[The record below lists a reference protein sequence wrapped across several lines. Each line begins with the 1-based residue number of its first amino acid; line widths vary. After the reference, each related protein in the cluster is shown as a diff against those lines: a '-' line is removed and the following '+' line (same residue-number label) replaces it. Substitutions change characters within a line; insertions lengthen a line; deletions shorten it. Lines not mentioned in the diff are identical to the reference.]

1 MGELVEGRDVGV
13 DLAHEILAAVRAES
27 ARGGFLMSACV
38 ADRAGNPVATMRMD
52 GALLGSYAIACD
64 KAFSS
69 AIWQDRTGEMGKI
82 TVPGEG
88 DWGINSTFQ
97 GRMIVFAGGVPIR
110 KDGACV
116 GGLGVSGALS
126 AEDEAVALA
135 ALASLGLEG

>member
-1 MGELVEGRDVGV
+1 VGDVVEGRDVGL
-13 DLAHEILAAVRAES
+13 DLALEIVSAVRIES
-27 ARGGFLMSACV
+27 ERGGFRMSVCV
-38 ADRAGNPVATMRMD
+38 ADRAGNPVASARMD
-52 GALLGSYAIACD
+52 GALLGSYQIECD
-64 KAFSS
+64 KAFSA

-110 KDGACV
+110 KDGECI

-135 ALASLGLEG
+135 ALASVGLEG

>member
-1 MGELVEGRDVGV
+1 MGELVEGRDVGL
-13 DLAHEILAAVRAES
+13 DLAREIIDAVRGES
-27 ARGGFLMSACV
+27 ERGGFRMAICV
-38 ADRAGNPVATMRMD
+38 ADRAGNPVATARMD
-52 GALLGSYAIACD
+52 GAPLGAYAIACD

-88 DWGINSTFQ
+88 DWGINSAFQ

-110 KDGACV
+110 RDGEFV
-116 GGLGVSGALS
+116 GALGVSGALS

-135 ALASLGLEG
+135 ALASIGLEG

>member
-1 MGELVEGRDVGV
+1 MGDLVEGRDVGL
-13 DLAHEILAAVRAES
+13 DLAQRIIAAVEAES
-27 ARGGFLMSACV
+27 ERGGFRMSVCV
-38 ADRAGNPVATMRMD
+38 ADRAGNPVASARMD
-52 GALLGSYAIACD
+52 GAPLGSYQIACD
-64 KAFSS
+64 KAFSA

-97 GRMIVFAGGVPIR
+97 GRMIVFAGGVPI
-110 KDGACV
+110 KADGACV

-135 ALASLGLEG
+135 ALAAVGLEG